1 MATFAHACICTTA
14 DLPTP
19 VCCKAFP
26 PPPRFPEE
34 QQWGGGHLGC
44 SCRTSGAAPWPR
56 CSSVCSSVGCSS
68 SKRFLRRSPPRQKAS
83 PLSAALLTVFRM
95 ENMTRAKDGAFSTRF
110 ETPVRKEML
119 MQKVSVG
126 FCHFF
131 PAPIGCGAGTGDGD
145 RDTAKEPAWLG
156 ETLESQSH
164 RTMEVCPSLL
174 WFPISIGVSSLP
186 HPHRGSPS
194 LWGFLPFPIPIGVPH
209 PRWDSCFALSPLG
222 FPALPFP
229 IGIPVIPHPIGATSL
244 IGISAFPPWGY
255 QHSLSPLGFPIPLGS
270 VPLCSLGSHGH
281 SQPSGSF

>member
-1 MATFAHACICTTA
+1 
-14 DLPTP
+14 
-19 VCCKAFP
+19 
-26 PPPRFPEE
+26 
-34 QQWGGGHLGC
+34 
-44 SCRTSGAAPWPR
+44 
-56 CSSVCSSVGCSS
+56 
-68 SKRFLRRSPPRQKAS
+68 
-83 PLSAALLTVFRM
+83 
-95 ENMTRAKDGAFSTRF
+95 MTRAKDGAFSTRF

-209 PRWDSCFALSPLG
+209 PRWDSCFAVPTGFPSTPLPHWDSCNSSSHWGNQSHWDFCLSPLG
-222 FPALPFP
+222 LPAFP
-229 IGIPVIPHPIGATSL
+229 IPTGVPHPIGVCTTVL
-244 IGISAFPPWGY
+244 LGQPWALPA
-255 QHSLSPLGFPIPLGS
+255 QWLPLG
-270 VPLCSLGSHGH
+270 
-281 SQPSGSF
+281 